1 MSAWSAEQ
9 QAWAWLALMVLGAL
23 ALLYLIRPRRRRV
36 EVPFG
41 GLWRQVLL
49 QSQAQYFGKKWQR
62 LWSFLVV
69 AVLAGLLLA
78 ALAEPLFRPEQAAAR
93 KIRWSTVIA
102 LDRSASMAT
111 RDLAAL
117 QPGQLASSR
126 LAHAQK
132 AIRELVALA
141 PPDEDLLL
149 LAASGQA
156 LVASGW
162 GAERAN
168 LIQALDQVEASHG
181 GLDLAHTLDL
191 AGQVL
196 QGRPGPRVVLVSDGG
211 ISLSSP
217 ATPAVV
223 LQEIRVGKAA
233 PLGQALAR
241 PISPTALE
249 PGDQA
254 PAGLANLAVE
264 LVHLRPLAH
273 DPQRGLL
280 TVQVR
285 NDGQA
290 PVAARL
296 VITAAEGARTL
307 ADLGRDRA
315 LQRLVEI
322 RADPGISQHHVD
334 DFQLTQPR
342 LAVRIEAIDPA
353 VADAA
358 PWDDVGLAVLA
369 EVRRLKVLLVGK
381 PNQYLDAALAVSG
394 RAEVV
399 AIDPADYRPE
409 AWSAAQRGRHQV
421 DLVVLDQARQP
432 PPPGMPSL
440 SLEVAPPA
448 DSTEVA
454 QLLSGPELLVR
465 AGDHPVVRN
474 LSFQDTNFDQVRW
487 LPLRPGDQVLV
498 AATLGGGR
506 SAPVLVAQEQPVR
519 SLRLGIDL
527 LETDL
532 TARYAWPILVAN
544 ALAWLAG
551 QEEPLVPVL
560 ELGRPWAVAAPQ
572 RGGQWQYLE
581 PGQPPRPARISAG
594 VLLGSSEV
602 LGMHVWRDP
611 LGRELVRPSAV
622 PVTEKPAVAGPPRPV
637 FAAREAALGAEPEA
651 LGWPRWTRWLAAA
664 LVLLAA
670 EWLLYL
676 RRRLA

>member
-1 MSAWSAEQ
+1 MSAWSVEQ
-9 QAWAWLALMVLGAL
+9 QAWAWLALLVLGAL

-62 LWSFLVV
+62 LWSFLAV
-69 AVLAGLLLA
+69 ALLAGLLLSS
-78 ALAEPLFRPEQAAAR
+78 LAEPLFRPEQAAER
-93 KIRWSTVIA
+93 KVRWSTVIA

-111 RDLAAL
+111 LDQAPL
-117 QPGQLASSR
+117 QPGLLASSR
-126 LAHAQK
+126 MAHARK
-132 AIRELVALA
+132 AIEDLVARA
-141 PPDEDLLL
+141 PAEEDLLL

-162 GAERAN
+162 GAERNN
-168 LIQALDQVEASHG
+168 LLKALEHIEPSQG

-211 ISLSSP
+211 LSLSNDG
-217 ATPAVV
+217 TPAVA
-223 LQEIRVGKAA
+223 LQEIRVGQPQPA
-233 PLGQALAR
+233 QALAR
-241 PISPTALE
+241 EISPAALGVAE
-249 PGDQA
+249 TGAHQ
-254 PAGLANLAVE
+254 LANLAVE

-273 DPQRGLL
+273 DPERGVL

-290 PVAARL
+290 QVAARL

-315 LQRLVEI
+315 LQRLVEVN
-322 RADPGISQHHVD
+322 ADPGISQHRVD

-342 LAVRIEAIDPA
+342 LAVRIEARDPQ
-353 VADAA
+353 VRDVA
-358 PWDDVGLAVLA
+358 PWDDAGLAVLA

-409 AWSAAQRGRHQV
+409 AWSAAQRNRHQIDV
-421 DLVVLDQARQP
+421 VVLDQVRQP
-432 PPPGMPSL
+432 PPTGMPSL

-506 SAPVLVAQEQPVR
+506 SAPVLVANDQPVR
-519 SLRLGIDL
+519 ALRLGIDL

-544 ALAWLAG
+544 SLAWLAG

-560 ELGRPWAVAAPQ
+560 ELGRPWAVQAAQ

-581 PGQPPRPARISAG
+581 PGQPPRAARISAG

-602 LGMHVWRDP
+602 LGMHVWRDQ
-611 LGRELVRPSAV
+611 LGREVVRPSAV
-622 PVTEKPAVAGPPRPV
+622 PATEKPALTAAPRPPFV
-637 FAAREAALGAEPEA
+637 ARESTGEVEHAAQD
-651 LGWPRWTRWLAAA
+651 WPRWTRWLVAA
-664 LVLLAA
+664 LALIAL

>member
-1 MSAWSAEQ
+1 MIAWSAEQ
-9 QAWAWLALMVLGAL
+9 QAWGWLALAVLGAL

-49 QSQAQYFGKKWQR
+49 QSEAQYFGKKWQR

-69 AVLAGLLLA
+69 ALLAGLLLSS
-78 ALAEPLFRPEQAAAR
+78 LAEPLFRPEQPAER
-93 KIRWSTVIA
+93 TMRWSTVIA

-111 RDLAAL
+111 EDMPAL
-117 QPGQLASSR
+117 QPGTLASSR
-126 LAHAQK
+126 FAHAK
-132 AIRELVALA
+132 RKVEELVAKA
-141 PPDEDLLL
+141 PLDEELLV

-162 GAERAN
+162 GAQRAS
-168 LIQALDQVEASHG
+168 LLAAVDQMAPTQG

-191 AGQVL
+191 AEQVL

-211 ISLSSP
+211 LSLSGEGTS
-217 ATPAVV
+217 TVV
-223 LQEIRVGKAA
+223 VQEIRVGPAQ
-233 PLGQALAR
+233 PALAGR
-241 PISPTALE
+241 AEALPRE
-249 PGDQA
+249 LT
-254 PAGLANLAVE
+254 PAALGPSQLANLAVE

-273 DPQRGLL
+273 DPERGVL

-285 NDGQA
+285 NDSQFA
-290 PVAARL
+290 VAARL
-296 VITAAEGARTL
+296 VVTAAAEARTL
-307 ADLGRDRA
+307 DDLARDRA

-322 RADPGISQHHVD
+322 RAEPGISQHRVEEM
-334 DFQLTQPR
+334 QLTQPR
-342 LAVRIEAIDPA
+342 LAVRIEARDPA
-353 VADAA
+353 FRDVAA
-358 PWDDVGLAVLA
+358 WDDVGLAVLA
-369 EVRRLKVLLVGK
+369 EVRRLRVLLVGK

-399 AIDPADYRPE
+399 AIDPADYQPE
-409 AWSAAQRGRHQV
+409 SWSAAQRSRHQI
-421 DLVVLDQARQP
+421 DLVVLDQARLP
-432 PPPGMPSL
+432 PPPGMPSW
-440 SLEVAPPA
+440 SLEVAPPG
-448 DSTEVA
+448 DSTEVV
-454 QLLSGPELLVR
+454 QLLRGPELLVR

-487 LPLRPGDQVLV
+487 LPPQPGDQVLV
-498 AATLGGGR
+498 AATLPGGR
-506 SAPVLVAQEQPVR
+506 SAPVLAASELPVR
-519 SLRLGIDL
+519 SLRMGIDL

-560 ELGRPWAVAAPQ
+560 ELGRPWAVAAPH
-572 RGGQWQYLE
+572 RGGTWQYLE
-581 PGQPPRPARISAG
+581 PGHAPRPARISAG

-602 LGMHVWRDP
+602 LGMHLWRDQQ
-611 LGRELVRPSAV
+611 GREVVRPSAI
-622 PVTEKPAVAGPPRPV
+622 PATEKPAVA
-637 FAAREAALGAEPEA
+637 AASRSPFEGRVAAAEVESD
-651 LGWPRWTRWLAAA
+651 GQEWPRWTRWLVAA
-664 LVLLAA
+664 LALLVL